1 MAGIAIRGLSKSF
14 GARDASFAAVAD
26 LDLEIKDNSFV
37 TLLGP
42 SGCGKTTTLRLI
54 AGYIVPDKGTIE
66 VDGRVLSSPGAVVS
80 PEARGMGMVFQN
92 YAVWPHKTVF
102 ENVVFGL
109 KLRRIPTA
117 AAKKQVETALAL
129 VNLSGL
135 EGRYPN
141 ELSGGQQQ
149 RVALARSLVVE
160 PSILLLD
167 EPLSN
172 LDAKL
177 RERMRTE
184 LKELQRRTGITFVY
198 VTHDQ
203 AEALALSDHV
213 AVMSGGRLQ
222 QYGTPF
228 EVYAHPANRMVADFM
243 GLVNLVPGK
252 VRALANGGGT
262 VEISPDLTLDVA
274 ALDGLKPGESVDV
287 AIRPENI
294 RLTALASE
302 ASGQRGDSQVRAHS
316 ASEDARER
324 ADDTRPEPGS
334 TARAAPAGGA
344 AKLAKITN
352 HVFLG
357 NINEYYATLPSG
369 QMLRVQTHPLQH
381 FKIGEEVAVEVDA
394 TQCSVFRGAT
404 TGHTT

>member
-1 MAGIAIRGLSKSF
+1 MAGITIRGLSKRF
-14 GARDASFAAVAD
+14 GAGEADVAAVD
-26 LDLEIKDNSFV
+26 DLELDIKDNSFV

-54 AGYIVPDKGTIE
+54 AGYITPDRGTIE
-66 VDGRVLSSPGAVVS
+66 VDGRPLSSPAAVVP
-80 PEARGMGMVFQN
+80 PEGRGMGMVFQN
-92 YAVWPHKTVF
+92 YAVWPHKNVF
-102 ENVVFGL
+102 QNVVFGL
-109 KLRRIPTA
+109 KIRKIPAVEARR
-117 AAKKQVETALAL
+117 QVEETLAL
-129 VNLSGL
+129 VNLTGL
-135 EGRYPN
+135 ENRYPN

-184 LKELQRRTGITFVY
+184 LKDLQRRTGITFVY

-252 VRALANGGGT
+252 VRAVANGSGQI
-262 VEISPDLTLDVA
+262 ELASDLTLDVA
-274 ALDGLKPGESVDV
+274 SLDGLRPGDTIDL

-294 RLTALASE
+294 KLAALASE
-302 ASGQRGDSQVRAHS
+302 ASGQRGDSKVRSPAS
-316 ASEDARER
+316 A
-324 ADDTRPEPGS
+324 
-334 TARAAPAGGA
+334 AAGVA
-344 AKLAKITN
+344 AKITN

-357 NINEYYATLPSG
+357 NISEYYAALPSG
-369 QMLRVQTHPLQH
+369 QVLRVQTHPLQH
-381 FKIGEEVAVEVDA
+381 FAVGDTVAIEIDA
-394 TQCSVFRGAT
+394 TQCSVFRRDRGDAAAS
-404 TGHTT
+404 

>member
-1 MAGIAIRGLSKSF
+1 MAGITISGLSKSF
-14 GARDASFAAVAD
+14 GTRDSDVAAVD
-26 LDLEIKDNSFV
+26 DVNLDIKDNSFV

-54 AGYIVPDKGTIE
+54 AGYIVPDKGSIE
-66 VDGRVLSSPGAVVS
+66 VDGRLISSPNTVVS

-109 KLRRIPTA
+109 KLRKVPA
-117 AAKKQVETALAL
+117 AQARKQVEEALAL

-177 RERMRTE
+177 RERMRVE

-203 AEALALSDHV
+203 AEALALSDQV
-213 AVMSGGRLQ
+213 AVMSAGRLQ

-243 GLVNLVPGK
+243 GLVNLVPG
-252 VRALANGGGT
+252 RLREISNGGGT
-262 VEISPDLTLDVA
+262 IEVAGDLALNVA
-274 ALDGLKPGESVDV
+274 KIDGFAAGDSVDI

-294 RLTALASE
+294 RL
-302 ASGQRGDSQVRAHS
+302 
-316 ASEDARER
+316 
-324 ADDTRPEPGS
+324 
-334 TARAAPAGGA
+334 AAPAVA
-344 AKLAKITN
+344 AAGLATITN

-357 NINEYYATLPSG
+357 NINEYYAALPSG
-369 QMLRVQTHPLQH
+369 QVLRVQTHPLQQ
-381 FKIGEEVAVEVDA
+381 FAVGDRVAVEIDA
-394 TQCSVFRGAT
+394 AQCSVFPRD
-404 TGHTT
+404 

>member
-14 GARDASFAAVAD
+14 GENAEVAAVCD
-26 LDLEIKDNSFV
+26 IDIEIKDNSFV

-54 AGYIVPDKGTIE
+54 AGYIIPDSGTIE
-66 VDGRVLSSPGAVVS
+66 INGRVLSSPSGVVS

-92 YAVWPHKTVF
+92 YAIWPHKNVF

-109 KLRRIPTA
+109 KIRKVPA
-117 AAKKQVETALAL
+117 AEAKKKVSEALAL

-135 EGRYPN
+135 EARYPN

-160 PSILLLD
+160 PDILLLD

-203 AEALALSDHV
+203 AEALALSDQI
-213 AVMSGGRLQ
+213 AVMSAGRVQ
-222 QYGTPF
+222 QFGSPF
-228 EVYAHPANRMVADFM
+228 DVYAHPSNRMVADFM
-243 GLVNLVPGK
+243 GLVNLVPGTA
-252 VRALANGGGT
+252 RAVANGRGT
-262 VEISPDLTLDVA
+262 VEVADDLAIDVA
-274 ALDGLKPGESVDV
+274 APAGLAPGDRVDV

-294 RLTALASE
+294 RLTT
-302 ASGQRGDSQVRAHS
+302 S
-316 ASEDARER
+316 A
-324 ADDTRPEPGS
+324 DT
-334 TARAAPAGGA
+334 AGGTIA
-344 AKLAKITN
+344 TITS

-357 NINEYYATLPSG
+357 NISEYYVTLPSG
-369 QMLRVQTHPLQH
+369 QVLRVQTHPLQRLNV
-381 FKIGEEVAVEVDA
+381 GDTVAVVVDA
-394 TQCSVFRGAT
+394 TQCSAFRHDGTASA
-404 TGHTT
+404 

>member
-1 MAGIAIRGLSKSF
+1 MAGITIRGLSKSF
-14 GARDASFAAVAD
+14 DARDGEVAAVAD
-26 LDLEIKDNSFV
+26 IELEIKDNSFV

-54 AGYIVPDKGTIE
+54 AGYITPDRGTIE
-66 VDGRVLSSPGAVVS
+66 VAGRQLSSPDAVVP

-92 YAVWPHKTVF
+92 YAIWPHKNVY

-109 KLRRIPTA
+109 KLRKLPA
-117 AAKKQVETALAL
+117 AQARKKVADTLAL
-129 VNLSGL
+129 VNLAGL
-135 EGRYPN
+135 ESRYPN

-160 PSILLLD
+160 PDILLLD

-203 AEALALSDHV
+203 AEALALSDAI
-213 AVMSGGRLQ
+213 AVMHAGRVQ
-222 QYGTPF
+222 QFGTPF
-228 EVYAHPANRMVADFM
+228 EVYAHPRNRMVADFM
-243 GLVNLVPGK
+243 GLVNLLRGLTRSISDGRTTIEFADGFNLQMKVPPGM
-252 VRALANGGGT
+252 VAGER
-262 VEISPDLTLDVA
+262 VE
-274 ALDGLKPGESVDV
+274 V

-294 RLTALASE
+294 RLLGEGDDAASI
-302 ASGQRGDSQVRAHS
+302 A
-316 ASEDARER
+316 
-324 ADDTRPEPGS
+324 
-334 TARAAPAGGA
+334 
-344 AKLAKITN
+344 AKITN

-357 NINEYYATLPSG
+357 NIS
-369 QMLRVQTHPLQH
+369 
-381 FKIGEEVAVEVDA
+381 
-394 TQCSVFRGAT
+394 
-404 TGHTT
+404 

>member
-1 MAGIAIRGLSKSF
+1 MAGISIRGLSKSF
-14 GARDASFAAVAD
+14 DARDGEVAAVAD
-26 LDLEIKDNSFV
+26 VDLEIKDNSFV

-54 AGYIVPDKGTIE
+54 AGYIVPERGTIE
-66 VDGRVLSSPGAVVS
+66 VDGRVVSSPGAVVP

-92 YAVWPHKTVF
+92 YAIWPHKTVF

-109 KLRRIPTA
+109 KLRKVPA
-117 AAKKQVETALAL
+117 AEAKKKVGDALAQ
-129 VNLSGL
+129 VNLAGL

-203 AEALALSDHV
+203 AEALALSDQI
-213 AVMSGGRLQ
+213 AVMNAGRVQ
-222 QYGTPF
+222 QFGPPF
-228 EVYAHPANRMVADFM
+228 EVYAKPANRMVADFM

-252 VRALANGGGT
+252 VRSVQNGRGAIEIGGDLA
-262 VEISPDLTLDVA
+262 LDVVA
-274 ALDGLKPGESVDV
+274 PPGLAVGDSVDV
-287 AIRPENI
+287 SIRPENI
-294 RLTALASE
+294 ELKPAAWSP
-302 ASGQRGDSQVRAHS
+302 GG
-316 ASEDARER
+316 
-324 ADDTRPEPGS
+324 RP
-334 TARAAPAGGA
+334 
-344 AKLAKITN
+344 AKVTN

-357 NINEYYATLPSG
+357 NISEYYAALPSG
-369 QMLRVQTHPLQH
+369 QVLRVQTHPMQQL
-381 FKIGEEVAVEVDA
+381 KVGDEVVVEVDA
-394 TQCSVFRGAT
+394 SQCSVFRRTAEDAKPIKS
-404 TGHTT
+404 

>member
-14 GARDASFAAVAD
+14 GARDESFAAVAD
-26 LDLEIKDNSFV
+26 LDLDIADNSFV

-66 VDGRVLSSPGAVVS
+66 VDGKVLSSPGAVIP

-109 KLRRIPTA
+109 KLRRLAAA
-117 AAKKQVETALAL
+117 AAKKRVEETLAL

-213 AVMSGGRLQ
+213 AVISGGRLQ
-222 QYGTPF
+222 QYGTPLT
-228 EVYAHPANRMVADFM
+228 VYAHPANRMVADFM

-252 VRALANGGGT
+252 VGDVANGRGRVVAG
-262 VEISPDLTLDVA
+262 ELAFDVA
-274 ALDGLKPGESVDV
+274 ALDGLKPGEAVDV

-294 RLTALASE
+294 RLRAASEGE
-302 ASGQRGDSQVRAHS
+302 ASGQRGDSKVR
-316 ASEDARER
+316 
-324 ADDTRPEPGS
+324 
-334 TARAAPAGGA
+334 
-344 AKLAKITN
+344 AKITN

-357 NINEYYATLPSG
+357 NISEYYVTLPGG
-369 QMLRVQTHPLQH
+369 QVLRVQTHPLQH
-381 FKIGEEVAVEVDA
+381 FAVGEEVAVEVDA
-394 TQCSVFRGAT
+394 AQCSVFRRE
-404 TGHTT
+404 

>member
-1 MAGIAIRGLSKSF
+1 MAGITIRGLSKSF
-14 GARDASFAAVAD
+14 GVNAEVAAVND
-26 LDLEIKDNSFV
+26 IDLEIKDNSFV

-54 AGYIVPDKGTIE
+54 AGYIVPDRGTIE
-66 VDGRVLSSPGAVVS
+66 VDGRLLSSPGGVVP

-92 YAVWPHKTVF
+92 YAIWPHKNVF

-109 KLRRIPTA
+109 KLRKVPA
-117 AAKKQVETALAL
+117 VEARRKVEDTLAL
-129 VNLSGL
+129 VNLAGL
-135 EGRYPN
+135 GSRYPN

-160 PSILLLD
+160 PDILLLD

-177 RERMRTE
+177 RERMRSE

-203 AEALALSDHV
+203 AEALALSDQI
-213 AVMSGGRLQ
+213 AVMNAGRVQ
-222 QYGTPF
+222 QFGTPN
-228 EVYAHPANRMVADFM
+228 EVYAFPANRMVADFM

-252 VRALANGGGT
+252 VRALRNGGGT
-262 VEISPDLTLDVA
+262 VEVGELALDVA
-274 ALDGLKPGESVDV
+274 ALDGLAPGDAVDV

-294 RLTALASE
+294 SLR
-302 ASGQRGDSQVRAHS
+302 
-316 ASEDARER
+316 
-324 ADDTRPEPGS
+324 
-334 TARAAPAGGA
+334 APAGA
-344 AKLAKITN
+344 ASGNTAKITS

-357 NINEYYATLPSG
+357 NISEYYATLASG
-369 QMLRVQTHPLQH
+369 QTLRVQTHPRQY
-381 FKIGEEVAVEVDA
+381 FQVGEMAAIEVEAN
-394 TQCSVFRGAT
+394 QCSVFRRADT
-404 TGHTT
+404 